1 MNITTGGES
10 KYILV
15 KDVLYVHREHAGV
28 QTQLSLCYTWTKLII
43 AATLTAHTAT
53 TPPTGDLQEQYT
65 GVAMSRNLDY
75 VRATTMAH
83 KAVSGPSE

>member
-1 MNITTGGES
+1 MQECRHSCHSG
-10 KYILV
+10 
-15 KDVLYVHREHAGV
+15 
-28 QTQLSLCYTWTKLII
+28 YTWTKWII